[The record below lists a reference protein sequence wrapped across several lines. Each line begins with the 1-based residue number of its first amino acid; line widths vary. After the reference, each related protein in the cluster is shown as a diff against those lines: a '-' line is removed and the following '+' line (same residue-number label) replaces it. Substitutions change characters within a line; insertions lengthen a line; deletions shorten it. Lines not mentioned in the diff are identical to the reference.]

1 MVNSEITDISNNTII
16 EVTNAVYFENTFIF
30 KSRIFSDLS
39 CTPSIS
45 DIPSSSSAPAT
56 DPEPR
61 RSKITRI
68 LTSFDEDF
76 FTYFVEGDLSSFKEA
91 IDSSKSP
98 FWKEAIDSEIKSIME
113 NTWTLPHLPPRCKH
127 VSCKWVFKKKLRPD
141 GTVDKYKA
149 RLVTKSFT
157 QQKGIDFFDT
167 YSPVIRISSI
177 RILLT
182 LATIHNMFIHQIIV
196 KTAFLNGDFEEE
208 IYMGQPKGF
217 IAKRKENKVCK
228 LVKLLYVL
236 KQAPKQWHQNLTKL
250 LHNLDSLA

>member
-1 MVNSEITDISNNTII
+1 VVNSEISEISNNTII
-16 EVTNAVYFENTFIF
+16 EARDVYFKNIFPF
-30 KSRIFSDLS
+30 KSRIPNDPSS
-39 CTPSIS
+39 TPSVLIFLLLVLLLQL
-45 DIPSSSSAPAT
+45 ILNLGV
-56 DPEPR
+56 
-61 RSKITRI
+61 KKTRT
-68 LTSFDEDF
+68 LTSFGEDF
-76 FTYFVEGDLSSFKEA
+76 FTYLIEGDPTSFKDA
-91 IDSSKSP
+91 MNSSKSP

-182 LATIHNMFIHQIIV
+182 LATIHNMFIHQISV